1 MLDANDS
8 HRRRAID
15 LSLGASAMNLPLPP
29 ALRRAALT
37 LALLVPLLPA
47 PTKAEAFLEDPFGLI
62 GVAPTDAGGKTA
74 TMGLGFTRTRNEGNR
89 NLYGGALEAEAGLVQ
104 GLDLRFAQ
112 TMEYGPTAPYPSDD
126 AAKIWGGL
134 TQLGLRWQFLEED
147 GWRPA
152 LGVFGALRT
161 AYGETSRPSQSGQI
175 VGLLSKTL
183 IEGERRLALTV
194 NAGWSELFNAMP
206 GERSGRYEGAIGLAR
221 NIGTATSLGVSYLL
235 NQQDHGEKDQNIIA
249 AGLWHRLGD
258 TGPILGF
265 GAGAGVG
272 DDSPR
277 FLVFASAKWVFGP

>member
-1 MLDANDS
+1 
-8 HRRRAID
+8 
-15 LSLGASAMNLPLPP
+15 MNLPLPP

-37 LALLVPLLPA
+37 LAILAPLLPA

-89 NLYGGALEAEAGLVQ
+89 NLYGGAVEAEAGLVQ

-112 TMEYGPTAPYPSDD
+112 TVEYGPTAPYPSDD

-134 TQLGLRWQFLEED
+134 TQLGLRW
-147 GWRPA
+147 P
-152 LGVFGALRT
+152 
-161 AYGETSRPSQSGQI
+161 SRPSQSGQI

-221 NIGTATSLGVSYLL
+221 NIGAATSLGVSYLL